1 MGNKILV
8 TGGAGFIGS
17 HVCEAL
23 LKEGFEVVC
32 MDNFNDYYNPK
43 YKQENIKDRLQNKKF
58 TLLTKDFRD
67 KDIAKVF
74 DKYDIHKVIHLG
86 AQAGVRYSIE
96 NPILYL
102 DVNVSGTLNLL
113 EASRKNNVKHFV
125 FGSSS
130 SVYGLN
136 SKVPFSEVD
145 KIDRL
150 ISPYAA
156 SKAAGE
162 LYCHVFSHL
171 YGIDVTCLRFFTV
184 YGPRGRPDMAPY
196 KFTRLISEGKPI
208 EMYGDGSSKRDYTYI
223 TDIVDGILQAS
234 KKEFKYEII
243 NLGNSKPV
251 ELNYLISLIERE
263 LGRKALIERKPMQLG
278 DVPLTFADISKAKKL
293 LGYKPKVSIEE
304 GVRRFVEWYKKT
316 RQ

>member
-8 TGGAGFIGS
+8 TGGAGFIGG
-17 HVCEAL
+17 HLCEAL
-23 LKEGFEVVC
+23 LKEGSEVVC

-43 YKQENIKDRLQNKKF
+43 YKQENIKDCLQNKKF

-74 DKYDIHKVIHLG
+74 DKYDIRRVIHLG

-96 NPILYL
+96 NPLLYL

-113 EASRKNNVKHFV
+113 EASRKNNVKHFI

-136 SKVPFSEVD
+136 KKVPFSEEDKVD
-145 KIDRL
+145 KP

-162 LYCHVFSHL
+162 LYCHAFSHL
-171 YGIDVTCLRFFTV
+171 YGINTTCLRFFTV

-196 KFTRLISEGKPI
+196 KFTKLISEGRPI

-223 TDIVDGILQAS
+223 TDIVDGIVEAS

-243 NLGNSKPV
+243 NLGDSRAV
-251 ELNYLISLIERE
+251 ELNYLISLVERE
-263 LGRKALIERKPMQLG
+263 VGRKAIIERKPVQLG
-278 DVPLTFADISKAKKL
+278 DVPLTFADISKAGRL
-293 LGYKPKVSIEE
+293 LNYQPKVGIEE
-304 GVRRFVEWYKKT
+304 GVKRLVSWYKKT